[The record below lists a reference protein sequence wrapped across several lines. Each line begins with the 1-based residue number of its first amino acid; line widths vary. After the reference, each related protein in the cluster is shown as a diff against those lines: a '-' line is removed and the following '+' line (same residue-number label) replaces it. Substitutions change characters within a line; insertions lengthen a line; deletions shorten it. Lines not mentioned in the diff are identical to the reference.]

1 MLHLYFNGY
10 LLLCYNSCCI
20 TVNTVHEQQWL
31 VYCCQIPF
39 YSTLR
44 TADLI
49 LPSFFPNKN
58 PFTCSALL
66 CKNVR
71 FLQRDNDFLVHILCF
86 WKSFGYFQTVWYVYM
101 PEGFRIGKI
110 LRLRSYV
117 LQVIICF
124 TVYMIFTRRKKLKA
138 NLFKKNYTYFNSF
151 TLIIHFYIGCK
162 ILSATV
168 YLGPDPI
175 CQPPLH
181 M

>member
-138 NLFKKNYTYFNSF
+138 NLFLKN
-151 TLIIHFYIGCK
+151 
-162 ILSATV
+162 
-168 YLGPDPI
+168 
-175 CQPPLH
+175 
-181 M
+181 

>member
-20 TVNTVHEQQWL
+20 TTLYMNNS
-31 VYCCQIPF
+31 CQIPF

-71 FLQRDNDFLVHILCF
+71 FLQILVNILCF

-117 LQVIICF
+117 LQVIIRF
-124 TVYMIFTRRKKLKA
+124 TVFIIFTQRKKLKP
-138 NLFKKNYTYFNSF
+138 NLFKK
-151 TLIIHFYIGCK
+151 L
-162 ILSATV
+162 
-168 YLGPDPI
+168 YLF
-175 CQPPLH
+175 Q
-181 M
+181 